1 MKVKMH
7 TPLEEIQVP
16 IIPMIDVIFC
26 ILTFFLLA
34 ALQFTRQQ
42 AINVDLPKAT
52 TGTTSASGSPDRL
65 YVEIQANGQVNIQN
79 HLVRRDSLEPQF
91 REYIQTHPSGMLV
104 LNASRTAVYN
114 DIIQMLDLMRKVGGN
129 RVALGI
135 VPDLSPSN
143 ANLGNSSTNTAI
155 PPTVPLPGNAPENIP
170 QGDVIPPQVPLAPDQ
185 VPSAPGAGMDQ
196 GVSPIIPD
204 NNAPQVPVAV
214 PPKNKK

>member
-52 TGTTSASGSPDRL
+52 TGTTSASSSPDRL

-79 HLVRRDSLEPQF
+79 HLVRRDSLEPEF
-91 REYIQTHPSGMLV
+91 REYIQTHPSGILV

-143 ANLGNSSTNTAI
+143 TAI
-155 PPTVPLPGNAPENIP
+155 TPNTVPIPENSPQNSP
-170 QGDVIPPQVPLAPDQ
+170 QGDVIPPQVPLAPGD
-185 VPSAPGAGMDQ
+185 GIDQ
-196 GVSPIIPD
+196 GISPIIPD